1 MPQNQPA
8 LAVLTELEKNRIR
21 HHLGYLV
28 TAPVASIQLGVPR
41 ASEPQFLVEFSMNS
55 IPVDAIGQVRRWVA
69 ILDSTEE
76 TMVDAQSR
84 LAAKRVGNIE
94 MREDE
99 LDSLEREYRRWAQR
113 LADDLGVPLNIYSE
127 RFRGGLG
134 SLNIPVAH

>member
-1 MPQNQPA
+1 MPFQPA

-28 TAPVASIQLGVPR
+28 TQAAASISLGVPR
-41 ASEPQFLVEFSMNS
+41 ASQPAFLVEFAMNS

-69 ILDSTEE
+69 ILDTTEE

-99 LDSLEREYRRWAQR
+99 LDSLEREYLRWARR
-113 LADDLGVPLNIYSE
+113 LADDLGVPLNVYSE
-127 RFRGGLG
+127 RFRGSAG